1 MDLEQAEREAHE
13 RYINHIMACKGCYA
27 PTKRYCFYGLR
38 FHVDHLAHYL
48 MGRDLHTRRVHLA
61 QVEAAD
67 SVTCNDLKARMIEIY
82 EQMKG
87 DDA

>member
-1 MDLEQAEREAHE
+1 MDLEQAERVAHE
-13 RYINHIMACKGCYA
+13 QYINHIMACKGCYA

-38 FHVDHLAHYL
+38 FLVDYLAHYL

-61 QVEAAD
+61 QIEAAD
-67 SVTCNDLKARMIEIY
+67 PVTCDDLKARLIEIH

-87 DDA
+87 DEP